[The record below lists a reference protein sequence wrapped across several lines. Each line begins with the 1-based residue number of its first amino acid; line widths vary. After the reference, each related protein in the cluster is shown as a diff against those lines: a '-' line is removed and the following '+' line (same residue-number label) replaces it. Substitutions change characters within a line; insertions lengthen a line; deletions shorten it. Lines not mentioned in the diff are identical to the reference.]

1 MQDSVI
7 MCQGESSVVECGPSN
22 FILQL
27 TKDSLS
33 FFPGQK

>member
-1 MQDSVI
+1 MG
-7 MCQGESSVVECGPSN
+7 QGEFSIVKYGLRN

-27 TKDSLS
+27 AKDSLS